1 MACIFAAMKTKTP
14 HPGAPALRAAIK
26 KAGGLKQLATLIGGK
41 TQSQTVANWISRGTP
56 MERCAL
62 IQRLTGVRCEDLRPD
77 LDWTALR
84 DAFRDD
90 DADVIASSDDV
101 QPPDGGVPPET
112 GDTSR

>member
-26 KAGGLKQLATLIGGK
+26 KAGGLNQLAALIGGK
-41 TQSQTVANWISRGTP
+41 TKSQTVANWVSRGTP

-84 DAFRDD
+84 EAFREGDTD
-90 DADVIASSDDV
+90 GIASSDDV
-101 QPPDGGVPPET
+101 QPPAGVAPRKDGET
-112 GDTSR
+112 SA